1 MKNRVSSLSMRWA
14 VMTGLAALAL
24 SGKASAQ
31 FIGAEPRAAY
41 VRGASDPIHKGDVV
55 LRDLDVSLIGAAG
68 HTGIL
73 LGALTAGGPPM
84 VVEAMNEPLQ
94 PNSGTRNGPDGH
106 FMNPASILVQQQS
119 VQINPFHTQFNEK
132 GEIVQLGFVRPR
144 GDAARRKDG
153 TYEWLKYHG
162 ARFGL
167 RVVNEAHLGW
177 QWSTRQQL
185 SQLADWAVR
194 ERSFGTEYDV
204 YGNRTL
210 YGFIRDVCVKFSPTD
225 AWGRRTCLETVRTRF
240 SGRFRCD
247 TLVTAFWNCT
257 NQCTSVGRPPNDGR
271 GGGMRWMHVEF
282 DPSRTPT
289 RLQTPHRTS
298 LAFQHLRPATRPFE
312 EGNP

>member
-1 MKNRVSSLSMRWA
+1 MKNRVRSLSMQWA

-68 HTGIL
+68 HTGIF

-94 PNSGTRNGPDGH
+94 PNSGERAASGH
-106 FMNPASILVQQQS
+106 FMNPASVLVQQQS

-144 GDAARRKDG
+144 GDAPRRKDG
-153 TYEWLKYHG
+153 TYEWLRYYG

-167 RVVNEAHLGW
+167 RVHQEVSRGW

-194 ERSFGTEYDV
+194 ERSFGTELRCV
-204 YGNRTL
+204 GHPHSLRVHSRCL
-210 YGFIRDVCVKFSPTD
+210 REVCSGESGAQSHLSGDCSDPILRSFPMRYFGHCVLELHKSVHQCRPISECLDGGRHALD
-225 AWGRRTCLETVRTRF
+225 AR
-240 SGRFRCD
+240 
-247 TLVTAFWNCT
+247 
-257 NQCTSVGRPPNDGR
+257 
-271 GGGMRWMHVEF
+271 
-282 DPSRTPT
+282 
-289 RLQTPHRTS
+289 
-298 LAFQHLRPATRPFE
+298 
-312 EGNP
+312 

>member
-1 MKNRVSSLSMRWA
+1 MKNRVRSLSMQWA

-68 HTGIL
+68 HTGIF

-94 PNSGTRNGPDGH
+94 PNSGERAASGH
-106 FMNPASILVQQQS
+106 FMNPASVLVQQQS

-144 GDAARRKDG
+144 GDAPRRKDG
-153 TYEWLKYHG
+153 TYEWLRYYG

-167 RVVNEAHLGW
+167 RVHQEVSRGW

-204 YGNRTL
+204 LGTRTL
-210 YGFIRDVCVKFSPTD
+210 YGFIRDVCVRFAVVNP
-225 AWGRRTCLETVRTRF
+225 GRRVTCLETVRTRF

-257 NQCTSVGRPPNDGR
+257 NQCTSVGRSPNAWM

-289 RLQTPHRTS
+289 RLQTPYRTS